1 MLSLA
6 SLQGIGLGA
15 RAAVASLFG
24 ALPGMPN
31 EPVEV
36 LDDKF
41 GAVRSLPT
49 FGTMALYAVIALAG
63 LGFAL
68 ALLSAKRPRFLPAAR
83 NVAYATCALI
93 LFDLLLLAYGFLS
106 HDFRIRYIAK
116 YSDRSMSVGY
126 LFTAL
131 WGGQDGSLLWWL
143 FLLSL
148 YSAACVW
155 WLKGKYREL
164 QPYVIATL
172 LATVLGFGVIMAF
185 AANPF
190 SEQVAGGGADG
201 EGLNPL
207 LQNIYM
213 IVHPPSLY
221 VGFVGCTVPFAFGV
235 AALATGRLDEEWL
248 RAVRKWMLFAWT
260 FLSIG
265 NVLGML
271 WAYEEL
277 GWGGYWAWDPVEN
290 AAFIPWLTASA
301 FVHSIMIQERFRIV
315 KVWNVVLIAMTF
327 FMTIFGTFLTRAGL
341 IKSVHAFAYSNIG
354 VFFTYVML
362 AVACGATALIVFR
375 LPELKNVHFD
385 HAPTKKFR
393 DTVGKTLIYVLFAV
407 LAATIFIRRSTP
419 KMGYIGLL
427 GGGAVIGMIVFGQL
441 AFNRAYP
448 KPVVA
453 RIDSL
458 MSREAAFVANNWVL
472 VGMQLFILL
481 TTVFPLISE
490 LVTGES
496 VTVGPGF
503 YNRWITPLALSLFG
517 LMGVA
522 PLLGWRKTS
531 KALFRKAF
539 IYPLI
544 AMGVF
549 AVLHLAIGKKI
560 GFPAIVDADP
570 IYPGAL
576 GTILAKWSS
585 IVPLLLF
592 AMIGFNFAVIEQE
605 FRRGVQARIKAKN
618 EGLLT
623 AFVRL
628 VARSR
633 RRYGG
638 YVVHLGIIFMFL
650 GFLGWTY
657 NVDQEVAMRPGES
670 VEFKGYTITYLKE
683 RSETDPNMTKREV
696 YTDLAVKKGGKDL
709 GTVSP
714 AKFIYLRQ
722 RMPTSEVAIM
732 RGMKEDLYVSP
743 GQVNPDTKL
752 ASFKLH
758 VNPLTSW
765 IWFGAAILL
774 LGAVIAMWPE
784 AALGEVGVSAYL
796 RTAGATA
803 ASLALGLM
811 LAITPAMARADGGGS
826 SSMMSGN
833 VTMNTPQEKQL
844 FSQVLCMCG
853 DCDRLPLSECTCGW
867 ADKMRATLRAR
878 LAAGDAMS
886 VITDEYAKK
895 YGVKSLNVPPS
906 NSWFMRSVWLVPL
919 ALVGAGGVF
928 AVFLVRRWTRKDDET
943 NEGGKTAGGAP
954 EDSPEGAE
962 GGRDDYDARLDAE
975 LHDDDDRRR

>member
-6 SLQGIGLGA
+6 SLQGLK
-15 RAAVASLFG
+15 AAVSSLLG
-24 ALPGMPN
+24 SLPGLPS

-36 LDDKF
+36 LEEKF
-41 GAVRSLPT
+41 GHLLALPT
-49 FGTMALYAVIALAG
+49 FGTWGLYAVIAIAG
-63 LGFAL
+63 LAFAVSL
-68 ALLSAKRPRFLPAAR
+68 FAAKRPRFLPAAR
-83 NVAYATCALI
+83 NLAYATCALI
-93 LFDLLLLAYGFLS
+93 LFDLLLLAYGFVS

-116 YSDRSMSVGY
+116 YSDRSMEVKY

-172 LATVLGFGVIMAF
+172 MATILGFGVIMAF

-190 SEQVAGGGADG
+190 AEQVAGGATDG

-213 IVHPPSLY
+213 IIHPPSLY
-221 VGFVGCTVPFAFGV
+221 TGFVGCTVPFAFGV

-248 RAVRKWMLFAWT
+248 RAVRKWMLFAWM

-290 AAFIPWLTASA
+290 AAFLPWLTASA

-315 KVWNVVLIAMTF
+315 KVWNVVLLAMTF

-362 AVACGATALIVFR
+362 SVATVTAALIVFR

-385 HAPTKKFR
+385 HSATKKYR
-393 DTVGKTLIYVLFAV
+393 DLVGKALVWMLV
-407 LAATIFIRRSTP
+407 GVVVATVVIRKTTP
-419 KMGYIGLL
+419 KMGYIGIL
-427 GGGAVIGMIVFGQL
+427 GGVTVVAMIVLGQVMF
-441 AFNRAYP
+441 ARSYP
-448 KPVVA
+448 RPVVT

-458 MSREAAFVANNWVL
+458 LSREAAFVANNWVL
-472 VGMQLFILL
+472 VGMQMFILL
-481 TTVFPLISE
+481 TTTFPLLSE
-490 LVTGES
+490 LATGES

-503 YNRWITPLALSLFG
+503 YNRWITPLALALFA

-531 KALFRKAF
+531 NTLFKRAF
-539 IYPLI
+539 IYPL
-544 AMGVF
+544 AVMGVF
-549 AVLHLAIGKKI
+549 AVLHFAIGRKI
-560 GFPAIVDADP
+560 GFPAIVETDP
-570 IYPGAL
+570 IYPGLL
-576 GTILAKWSS
+576 GVVLAKWSS
-585 IVPLLLF
+585 IVPVLLF
-592 AMIGFNFAVIEQE
+592 SIAGFNIGVLEQE
-605 FRRGVQARIKAKN
+605 FRRGVQARQKAQH

-623 AFVRL
+623 AMVRL
-628 VARSR
+628 VSRSR

-638 YVVHLGIIFMFL
+638 YFVHLGIVVMFL

-657 NVDQEVAMRPGES
+657 SVDSEVALRPGES
-670 VEFKGYTITYLKE
+670 VDFHGYTFTYLQE
-683 RSETDPNMTKREV
+683 RTETDESKRMIF
-696 YTDLAVKKGGKDL
+696 TDIQVKKGGEDL
-709 GTVSP
+709 GVMKP
-714 AKFIYLRQ
+714 AKFIFLRQ
-722 RMPTSEVAIM
+722 KMPTSEVAIR
-732 RGMKEDLYVSP
+732 RGFKEDLYISP
-743 GQVNPDTKL
+743 GQINPDTKL

-765 IWFGAAILL
+765 IW
-774 LGAVIAMWPE
+774 LGALVLLFGSVIAMWPD
-784 AALGEVGVSAYL
+784 AALGEVGIAAYL

-803 ASLALGLM
+803 ASLALGLA
-811 LAITPAMARADGGGS
+811 LALTPAYARADGGGS
-826 SSMMSGN
+826 SSMSGN
-833 VTMNTPQEKQL
+833 VSMRTPQEKSL
-844 FSQVLCMCG
+844 FLQVLCMCG

-867 ADKMRATLRAR
+867 ADNMRAQLRTR
-878 LAAGDAMS
+878 LANGDALS
-886 VITDEYAKK
+886 AITDDYAKK
-895 YGVKSLNVPPS
+895 YGVRALNVPPS
-906 NSWFMRSVWLVPL
+906 SGFLRTVWIVPL

-928 AVFLVRRWTRKDDET
+928 AVFLVRRWTRKD
-943 NEGGKTAGGAP
+943 EGANGGPTPDAPGKTP
-954 EDSPEGAE
+954 DEK
-962 GGRDDYDARLDAE
+962 DDYDAKLDDE
-975 LHDDDDRRR
+975 LRDDDHRLR